1 MIEEMEAMVVERLQL
16 YKARN
21 KALPQR
27 IIFYRDGVSE
37 GQFDLVLQHE
47 LPQIQ
52 RACTKVYGA
61 KDPKPLLSII
71 ICGKRYVGAR
81 PRWGLVADRRS
92 IGTTHDRYRRPSTRR
107 PTTGT
112 RARGRSSTRASP
124 TYIAT
129 TSTSRC
135 VLRLPHVLTELTPS
149 QAHKGLQGTVR
160 STHYTV
166 IYDENKLP
174 VDTLQQGTHTASY
187 SYARATKAV
196 RSARPR
202 HPVLLVLTIRAA

>member
-1 MIEEMEAMVVERLQL
+1 
-16 YKARN
+16 
-21 KALPQR
+21 
-27 IIFYRDGVSE
+27 
-37 GQFDLVLQHE
+37 
-47 LPQIQ
+47 
-52 RACTKVYGA
+52 
-61 KDPKPLLSII
+61 
-71 ICGKRYVGAR
+71 
-81 PRWGLVADRRS
+81 
-92 IGTTHDRYRRPSTRR
+92 
-107 PTTGT
+107 
-112 RARGRSSTRASP
+112 
-124 TYIAT
+124 
-129 TSTSRC
+129 
-135 VLRLPHVLTELTPS
+135 VLTELTPS

>member
-52 RACTKVYGA
+52 SACKKVYGA

-71 ICGKRYVGAR
+71 ICGKRYVGGR
-81 PRWGLVADRRS
+81 PCCGLDADHGS
-92 IGTTHDRYRRPSTRR
+92 TGTTHARSRRPSTRR

-112 RARGRSSTRASP
+112 RARARSSTRALP
-124 TYIAT
+124 TCIDT
-129 TSTSRC
+129 TSTSRFVPAFC
-135 VLRLPHVLTELTPS
+135 TCLPS
-149 QAHKGLQGTVR
+149 
-160 STHYTV
+160 
-166 IYDENKLP
+166 
-174 VDTLQQGTHTASY
+174 
-187 SYARATKAV
+187 
-196 RSARPR
+196 
-202 HPVLLVLTIRAA
+202 